1 MQCYKELKVLHVA
14 LTDSGGAGR
23 GMLNLHRALLDIGI
37 DSKVLV
43 AIKHSKADFVYSVK
57 PNRNIWH
64 HSPCIYFLERVFRKC
79 GICFNPYDRIIR
91 RIYKKAATH
100 PAVFS
105 SPITQYDIANHPL
118 VLQADIINLHFISG
132 FVDIG
137 SFFRSVNKP
146 IVWTIRD
153 ENPGLGGF
161 HYRVTRDRLYSYYSD
176 LEDTFLK
183 IKRQAIG
190 EYKNLHL
197 VSLSKLMAS
206 FCQSVDF
213 LAVHPNRII
222 YNPLDA
228 RSYSLTD
235 KAKAKEQLGFH
246 VDDILI
252 SFVACNLDE
261 KRKGLKQ
268 VVDALKLLED
278 KRIKLLCI
286 GHSTTRMDVPNVFF
300 GGTITDTQK
309 MSLVYAASNVFVA
322 PSSQE
327 SFGKTIVEALYCG
340 TPVVCT
346 PVGIAPEIINR
357 SNGLLCKTGGAVDVA
372 DAIREVLRRKYDGE
386 KIRKEALG
394 RFSSG
399 LIAKQY
405 FDLYSNILKKCTTYL

>member
-1 MQCYKELKVLHVA
+1 M
-14 LTDSGGAGR
+14 
-23 GMLNLHRALLDIGI
+23 
-37 DSKVLV
+37 
-43 AIKHSKADFVYSVK
+43 
-57 PNRNIWH
+57 
-64 HSPCIYFLERVFRKC
+64 
-79 GICFNPYDRIIR
+79 
-91 RIYKKAATH
+91 
-100 PAVFS
+100 
-105 SPITQYDIANHPL
+105 
-118 VLQADIINLHFISG
+118 
-132 FVDIG
+132 
-137 SFFRSVNKP
+137 
-146 IVWTIRD
+146 
-153 ENPGLGGF
+153 
-161 HYRVTRDRLYSYYSD
+161 
-176 LEDTFLK
+176 
-183 IKRQAIG
+183 
-190 EYKNLHL
+190 
-197 VSLSKLMAS
+197 
-206 FCQSVDF
+206 
-213 LAVHPNRII
+213 
-222 YNPLDA
+222 
-228 RSYSLTD
+228 
-235 KAKAKEQLGFH
+235 GFH

-286 GHSTTRMDVPNVFF
+286 GHSPTRMDVPNIFL
-300 GGTITDTQK
+300 GGSITDTQK
-309 MSLVYAASNVFVA
+309 MSLVYSASNVFVA

-405 FDLYSNILKKCTTYL
+405 FDLYSNILKKCTTCL